1 MTKKKNPNRYHSI
14 GKRTFRNAIVKHCE
28 EHYKILGSR
37 KVLQMLADD
46 IMELHK
52 EFYPEAE
59 QRGMGWIVWRTT
71 SSDCK
76 KPSYGTKAEDYKI
89 KTVVLP
95 LVTDDDVEARMVGE
109 AAKENGKFIKQ
120 QQRDMQVMVR
130 LIRSAYEQGG
140 ILSGAELS
148 VLLNRSL
155 TTIGRYLKEY
165 HRNHKDI
172 LPTKG
177 NILDQGSSPTH
188 KGIVIDLYEQGYPET
203 DIMRLT
209 THNIESVS
217 RYIKAYK
224 NVLLM
229 LEKSLSLMEMVRV
242 TGSGRSTILQYRE
255 LVYLYHPELKT
266 DEPKGETNISEK
278 KNERKLPNST
288 N

>member
-1 MTKKKNPNRYHSI
+1 MIKKKNPDRYHSI
-14 GKRTFRNAIVKHCE
+14 PKRNLRNAIIKHCE

-46 IMELHK
+46 IVELHK

-76 KPSYGTKAEDYKI
+76 KPSYGTRAEDYKI

-95 LVTDDDVEARMVGE
+95 LVTDEDVEARMVGQS
-109 AAKENGKFIKQ
+109 AKEDGKFIKQ
-120 QQRDMQVMVR
+120 QQRDIQVMVR

-155 TTIGRYLKEY
+155 TTIGRYLREY
-165 HRNHKDI
+165 HRTHKDI

-188 KGIVIDLYEQGYPET
+188 KGVVIDLYEQGYTET
-203 DIMRLT
+203 DIARLT

-217 RYIKAYK
+217 RYIKTYK

-229 LEKSLSLMEMVRV
+229 LEKGLSLMEMVRI
-242 TGSGRSTILQYRE
+242 TGRGRSTILQYRK
-255 LVYLYHPELKT
+255 LAYLYHPELKKS
-266 DEPKGETNISEK
+266 EPKNETDKSGEKT
-278 KNERKLPNST
+278 RRDP
-288 N
+288 